1 MSSKD
6 TDWEQQAQAF
16 IAEHWP
22 QPEALVQPGA
32 YQRASEHW
40 YRVLGE
46 QGWSVAHWPQTL
58 GGSSWPSARAYRWQM
73 LCQQAQTPPINTLAL
88 AVIAPLLMAAAPSPV
103 SPARQHSDVL
113 LSEIACF
120 DAHWCLGLLEP
131 ITARAEE
138 LTRVSASS
146 QGFVLNGSKRAL
158 GDGLLGPAEQ
168 TGNGLWPRRILCLA
182 MDAQSQWR
190 ACVVPADRAGVTLAA
205 VPNQQGRWFHVAFDE
220 VALAAEELLPLAGEE
235 LLSALAGTADQ
246 RSVVLPSASSHA
258 LGVQLELLKRELLA
272 NPHEDT
278 DALLSQLHEAE
289 IALAGLRALETRA
302 LAPVSPQFPQAL
314 PVAMLNVKSQEL
326 EQQIGSLQLA
336 SFGYYA
342 LPSSDGL
349 RDHNQSPINPGGDS
363 AGLVGQALSALAS
376 SAYGWNPRDILA
388 KHWLQLDD
396 EKS

>member
-1 MSSKD
+1 M
-6 TDWEQQAQAF
+6 
-16 IAEHWP
+16 
-22 QPEALVQPGA
+22 
-32 YQRASEHW
+32 
-40 YRVLGE
+40 
-46 QGWSVAHWPQTL
+46 
-58 GGSSWPSARAYRWQM
+58 
-73 LCQQAQTPPINTLAL
+73 
-88 AVIAPLLMAAAPSPV
+88 
-103 SPARQHSDVL
+103 
-113 LSEIACF
+113 
-120 DAHWCLGLLEP
+120 
-131 ITARAEE
+131 
-138 LTRVSASS
+138 
-146 QGFVLNGSKRAL
+146 
-158 GDGLLGPAEQ
+158 
-168 TGNGLWPRRILCLA
+168 
-182 MDAQSQWR
+182 
-190 ACVVPADRAGVTLAA
+190 VPANRAGVTLAA

-235 LLSALAGTADQ
+235 LLSALAVTADQ